1 MFTLAGPCFSF
12 FFTSL
17 FLETTLYYVFLK
29 PFKGIRSR
37 SNMPIVLA
45 IVIVVIVAAI
55 VHMISSSPLLEH
67 GSLTCLTCFVCLFVL
82 IIVVVTLSHTQP
94 LSPWPYLYK
103 VGFPPLLFP
112 FPFPFPSTQLIRC
125 TFQFITYLIRFC
137 PVLSLL

>member
-55 VHMISSSPLLEH
+55 VHMISSPLLEH
-67 GSLTCLTCFVCLFVL
+67 GSFTCLTCFVCLFVCF
-82 IIVVVTLSHTQP
+82 VYCCCHSVTHTTP
-94 LSPWPYLYK
+94 LSMA
-103 VGFPPLLFP
+103 V
-112 FPFPFPSTQLIRC
+112 LI
-125 TFQFITYLIRFC
+125 
-137 PVLSLL
+137 